1 MLLNHASVRGSLT
14 CICYLPTVHAT
25 LQKQSSFFNIKQI
38 ANGSYAA
45 SIKVSFWMSAF
56 LKRVNEAISYLCAF
70 IWSQA

>member
-1 MLLNHASVRGSLT
+1 MLDRVLVHGILS
-14 CICYLPTVHAT
+14 CICYLPTIHAT

-38 ANGSYAA
+38 VNGSYAA

>member
-1 MLLNHASVRGSLT
+1 MLSHTLVYGILS

-38 ANGSYAA
+38 VNGSDAA

-56 LKRVNEAISYLCAF
+56 LKGVNEAISYLWAF

>member
-1 MLLNHASVRGSLT
+1 MLDHVLVHGILS
-14 CICYLPTVHAT
+14 CICYLPTIHAT

-38 ANGSYAA
+38 VNGSYAA